1 MENYHTK
8 IAETLKTL
16 LKELDGEQPAGIN
29 IGSVTYNKDSL
40 TIELFPATF
49 FKGWEIINNLL
60 DNFKKTGIIVDKEYN
75 LVNEEVINQG
85 VEVNGGKCDLTLR
98 YDPQKKNINITFN
111 PRLNPQEL
119 YTHLINSVELV
130 QRENGASCTKP
141 ATLVKEEDSLI
152 QSDLSCEKMQIIN
165 QLEKLKSMNQCHGY
179 MKSYYKD
186 LEYSG
191 NDEFV
196 MRYLPTGN
204 GKDEAISF
212 LKKIISG
219 GFLDK
224 ADPKIDIS
232 QLKNGTKLYLTNFD
246 LETKIQDNLFHVV
259 FKPKLS
265 DDIVINNLERAINR
279 AFSTEAPSE
288 RESPESFV
296 KRMTLESTD
305 KTASRTRNSLNR

>member
-1 MENYHTK
+1 MENYHAK

-16 LKELDGEQPAGIN
+16 LKELDGEQPTGMN

-40 TIELFPATF
+40 TIEYPATF
-49 FKGWEIINNLL
+49 FKGWEIMNNLL
-60 DNFKKTGIIVDKEYN
+60 VNFKKTGIIIDKEYN

-85 VEVNGGKCDLTLR
+85 VNVNGGKCDLTLR
-98 YDPQKKNINITFN
+98 YDHQKQNLNITFS
-111 PRLNPQEL
+111 PILKPQEL
-119 YTHLINSVELV
+119 YTHLSNSVELV
-130 QRENGASCTKP
+130 QRENGTNCTKP

-152 QSDLSCEKMQIIN
+152 QSDLSLEKMRIIN
-165 QLEKLKSMNQCHGY
+165 QLEKLKSITQCHGY
-179 MKSYYKD
+179 MKSYYKG

-204 GKDEAISF
+204 GKDEAIS
-212 LKKIISG
+212 LLRKIISG

-224 ADPKIDIS
+224 GDPKIDVNS
-232 QLKNGTKLYLTNFD
+232 LKNGTKISFSNFD
-246 LETKIQDNLFHVV
+246 LETRIQDNLFHVI

-265 DDIVINNLERAINR
+265 DDMVINNLERAINR
-279 AFSTEAPSE
+279 TFSTEAPSE

-296 KRMTLESTD
+296 KRMTLEPTN
-305 KTASRTRNSLNR
+305 KTESRTRNSLNR